1 MLAGKSCSSP
11 EGRRAISDLYSIQ
24 PAESAHLEGS
34 RLTRLPIL
42 LLNIHSQ
49 CNCRCVMCDIWQRK
63 DGSESHAADLER
75 HRESIR
81 RLGVEQV
88 VLSGGEPL
96 LNRELDAICGFFR
109 GLGLRITLLTTGL
122 LLNKKAD
129 IVAAGFD
136 DIIISID
143 GPPEVHNRIRR
154 VSGAFQA
161 IQKGVLEVRGRQPGI
176 PISCRTTV
184 QKLNH
189 THLRATVSAARS
201 LGLDSISF
209 LAADVSSAAF
219 NREEPW
225 ARERQDEISLNR
237 SELIELEQE
246 IELLI
251 QTHQEDI
258 DQGFIAE
265 GAAKLR
271 RIGTRFRER
280 IEGTP
285 PKAPIC
291 NAPWVSAVIEVDG
304 SVRPCFF
311 HPPIG
316 NARQLTLEQAINT
329 DMALSFRSGL
339 KIASNPTC
347 QRCVCSLNYSG

>member
-1 MLAGKSCSSP
+1 
-11 EGRRAISDLYSIQ
+11 
-24 PAESAHLEGS
+24 
-34 RLTRLPIL
+34 
-42 LLNIHSQ
+42 
-49 CNCRCVMCDIWQRK
+49 MCDIWKRK
-63 DGSESHAADLER
+63 EGREFHAADLER

-81 RLGVEQV
+81 TLGVKHV
-88 VLSGGEPL
+88 VLTGGEPL
-96 LNRELDAICGFFR
+96 LNRQLDAICGFFR
-109 GLGLRITLLTTGL
+109 DLGLRVTLLTTGL
-122 LLNKKAD
+122 LLQKKAD
-129 IVAAGFD
+129 IVASGFD

-143 GPPEVHNRIRR
+143 GPADVHNRIRS
-154 VSGAFQA
+154 VSGAFQI
-161 IQKGVLEVRGRQPGI
+161 IQKGVMEVRARRPRI

-189 THLRATVSAARS
+189 THLRATVSAARF

-219 NREEPW
+219 NREERW
-225 ARERQDEISLNR
+225 APERQNEIALSR
-237 SELIELEQE
+237 AELFELEDE

-251 QTHQEDI
+251 QIHQEDI
-258 DQGFIAE
+258 AQGFIAE
-265 GAAKLR
+265 NNAKLR
-271 RIGTRFRER
+271 RIAARFREH

-311 HPPIG
+311 HPSIG
-316 NARQLTLEQAINT
+316 NAHQLTLKEAINT
-329 DMALSFRSGL
+329 ETALSFRSGL

-347 QRCVCSLNYSG
+347 RRCVCSLNYAP

>member
-1 MLAGKSCSSP
+1 
-11 EGRRAISDLYSIQ
+11 
-24 PAESAHLEGS
+24 
-34 RLTRLPIL
+34 
-42 LLNIHSQ
+42 
-49 CNCRCVMCDIWQRK
+49 MCDIWKRK
-63 DGSESHAADLER
+63 DGRECHAADLER

-81 RLGVEQV
+81 TLGVKHV

-96 LNRELDAICGFFR
+96 LNRELEAICGFFR
-109 GLGLRITLLTTGL
+109 NLGLRVTLLTTGL
-122 LLNKKAD
+122 LLQKKAD
-129 IVAAGFD
+129 IVASGFD

-143 GPPEVHNRIRR
+143 GPPDVHDRIRR
-154 VSGAFQA
+154 VSGAFQV
-161 IQKGVLEVRGRQPGI
+161 IQKGVLEVRARRPGI

-189 THLRATVSAARS
+189 THLRATVSATRS

-209 LAADVSSAAF
+209 LAADISSAAF
-219 NREEPW
+219 NREERW
-225 ARERQDEISLNR
+225 APERQNEIALSR
-237 SELIELEQE
+237 AELMELEEE

-251 QTHQEDI
+251 QMHQEDI
-258 DQGFIAE
+258 DKGFITE
-265 GAAKLR
+265 GNAKLR
-271 RIGTRFRER
+271 RIGARFREH

-316 NARQLTLEQAINT
+316 NAHKLTLEEAINT
-329 DMALSFRSGL
+329 ETALSFRSRL

-347 QRCVCSLNYSG
+347 QHCVCSLNYPR